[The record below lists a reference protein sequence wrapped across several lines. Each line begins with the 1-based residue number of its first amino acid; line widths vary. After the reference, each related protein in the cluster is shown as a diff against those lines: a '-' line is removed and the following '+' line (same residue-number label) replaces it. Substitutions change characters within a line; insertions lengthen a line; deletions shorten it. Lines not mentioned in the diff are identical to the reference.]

1 MSGNLLIPMLDKQ
14 RDKGRPIVERRN
26 FARNFVLVHLVA
38 GLIVPGLLVFHELF
52 TASLT
57 FLLWYLLTFGLVVGM
72 TRRQEWCRPLL
83 GVMFL
88 MVAVAS
94 AFFVTRVHPTLTLD
108 HSPLLSR
115 DFLPLWGVLV
125 TVGYA
130 YGGLMMLVSNR
141 LRRATTLG
149 FALW

>member
-1 MSGNLLIPMLDKQ
+1 MASNLLIPMLDLQ

-26 FARNFVLVHLVA
+26 FARTFVLVHLVA
-38 GLIVPGLLVFHELF
+38 GLVVPGLLVFHELF
-52 TASLT
+52 TVSLT

-83 GVMFL
+83 AVMFL
-88 MVAVAS
+88 LIAVAS
-94 AFFVTRVHPTLTLD
+94 AFFVTRVHPALKLD
-108 HSPLLSR
+108 HSPLLTR
-115 DFLPLWGVLV
+115 DVLPLWGVLV

-130 YGGLMMLVSNR
+130 YGGVMMLVSNR
-141 LRRATTLG
+141 LKRATTLG